1 VAADAGA
8 WLAAPPPPTA
18 PAPFRVA
25 PPAGVPADVLATLRW
40 QLPAAA
46 ERASRGGVLHAASF
60 WSRLG
65 MLRR

>member
-1 VAADAGA
+1 
-8 WLAAPPPPTA
+8 
-18 PAPFRVA
+18 
-25 PPAGVPADVLATLRW
+25 VPADVLATLRW